1 MKIKAKRK
9 ITIKSLIVSSIQK
22 FDQKPMALF
31 KIIIHIFY
39 VFIFNTN
46 YLT

>member
-1 MKIKAKRK
+1 MIIKAKRK
-9 ITIKSLIVSSIQK
+9 MTIKSLIVSSRQK
-22 FDQKPMALF
+22 FDQKLMALF

-39 VFIFNTN
+39 VFIFNKN